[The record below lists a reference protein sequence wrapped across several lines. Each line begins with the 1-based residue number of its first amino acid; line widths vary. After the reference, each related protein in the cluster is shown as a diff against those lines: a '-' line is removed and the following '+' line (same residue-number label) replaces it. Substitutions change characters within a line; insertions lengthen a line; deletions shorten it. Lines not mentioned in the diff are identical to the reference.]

1 MFGINRIAYEDVQH
15 YRRFLMTTFRHFGA
29 GRESFENKVAAES
42 EILRLEVSK
51 LQGKNT
57 DLHLFLNSATTN
69 VICSVVYGRHYE
81 YDDTQFIH
89 LMDLVDRFLVTS
101 GEGGS
106 ENTFPIFASLFPSKA
121 KRELNAIQATIRE
134 YLSNII
140 EEHRENFDSERINDF
155 VDAYLREQSLQS
167 DSVADVHSFV
177 HDENMRGHLFTLFL
191 ASGHTTA
198 VTIYWGILYLLAN
211 PDIQSSLQSELD
223 SVVGRTRFPRI
234 SDKVNLPYTHA
245 VIQEIY
251 RMSSPVPLSLLH
263 VVSDDTTIG
272 PYSVPKGATVVSNI
286 WAIHRDPQLWKDPD
300 EFRPERFIESPDN
313 VSEVIPFSVGRRKC
327 PVEALAQAMVFLFL
341 THLLHQFKFVNHE
354 GSSQLSLHGEFG
366 TVYKPVAFLACALER
381 SLDDYK
387 KDD

>member
-1 MFGINRIAYEDVQH
+1 
-15 YRRFLMTTFRHFGA
+15 MTTFRHFGG
-29 GRESFENKVAAES
+29 GRQSFENKIAAES

-57 DLHLFLNSATTN
+57 DLHLFLNSATAN
-69 VICSVVYGRHYE
+69 VICSVVYGRRYE
-81 YDDTQFIH
+81 YDDTQFKH
-89 LMDLVDRFLVTS
+89 LMDLVDRFAVAL
-101 GEGGS
+101 GAAGS
-106 ENTFPIFASLFPSKA
+106 NNTLLIFASLFPSKA
-121 KRELNAIQATIRE
+121 KRELNAIQTPIRE

-140 EEHRENFDSERINDF
+140 EEHRQNFDSERINDF

-177 HDENMRGHLFTLFL
+177 HDENIRGHLFTLFL
-191 ASGHTTA
+191 AGAHTTA
-198 VTIYWGILYLLAN
+198 VTIYWGMLYLLAN

-234 SDKVNLPYTHA
+234 SDKVNLPYTRA

-263 VVSDDTTIG
+263 VVNDDTTIG

-286 WAIHRDPQLWKDPD
+286 WAIHHDPQLWKDPD
-300 EFRPERFIESPDN
+300 EFRPERFVESPDK

-327 PVEALAQAMVFLFL
+327 PVEALAQAMVLLFL
-341 THLLHQFKFVNHE
+341 THLLHPFKFVNPE
-354 GSSQLSLHGEFG
+354 GSSQPSLQGEFG
-366 TVYKPVAFLACALER
+366 TVYKSVAFLACALER